1 VVAEQRRVSGD
12 GGPIDQA
19 LAKRDQLRA
28 RGVDPY
34 GERFAVADW
43 AAKLHEAFDAA
54 DEAVLKAAAPVR
66 MAGRVMAMRHHGKTC
81 FAHVMDY
88 TGRLQLYARA
98 DGLADFADF
107 VQVDVGDYVGVEG
120 ELFRTRTGELTAA
133 VREWR
138 FLSKRIRPLP
148 EKWHGLKD
156 VETRYRQR
164 YVDLVVNPDTRQV
177 FVLRSRLVKAMR
189 DFLERRGFIEVETP
203 MMQPIPGGATAR
215 PFVTHHN
222 ALDMDLYLRIAP
234 ELYLKRL
241 VVGGL
246 DRVYEINRNF
256 RNEGVSTQHNPEFTM
271 LEFYQA
277 YADYNDLM
285 ALTEEMFVELADRLL
300 GTRALTWSGETI
312 SLEPPWTRLPFFE
325 GLSKALRAEVTPDTP
340 VDQLRA
346 AAEAPDVA
354 AALREAGVKLP
365 GPNADRTRLWKE
377 VFEALVEPTLVQPT
391 FIIEYPVELSPLS
404 KRKRSDP
411 RLVDRF
417 ELFVGRRELANAY
430 TELNDPA
437 EQRLRFEEQEG
448 ERARGDDEAQWLD
461 EDYIRAL
468 EYGMPPTAGEGV
480 GIDRLVMLFANQASI
495 REVILFPHLRPEAPE
510 SIRAQTPEA

>member
-1 VVAEQRRVSGD
+1 MSTEGTPVE
-12 GGPIDQA
+12 QA
-19 LAKRDQLRA
+19 LAKRDALRG

-34 GERFAVADW
+34 GHRFLVTHW
-43 AAKLHEAFDAA
+43 AGALHERLDAA
-54 DEAVLKAAAPVR
+54 DEATLKAFEPVHI
-66 MAGRVMAMRHHGKTC
+66 AGRVTAMRHHGKTC
-81 FAHVMDY
+81 FLHLMDY
-88 TGRLQLYARA
+88 TGRIQLYART
-98 DGLADFADF
+98 DQLADFAQL
-107 VQVDVGDYVGVEG
+107 VEVDVGDFIGVAG
-120 ELFRTRTGELTAA
+120 ELFRTRTGELTVA
-133 VREWR
+133 VREWT
-138 FLSKRIRPLP
+138 FLAKRIRPLP

-164 YVDLVVNPDTRQV
+164 YVDLVVNPDTRRV
-177 FVLRSRLVKAMR
+177 FLLRSRVIKAMR
-189 DFLERRGFIEVETP
+189 DFLEARGFIEVETP

-241 VVGGL
+241 VVGGFE
-246 DRVYEINRNF
+246 RVYEINRNF
-256 RNEGVSTQHNPEFTM
+256 RNEGMSTQHNPEFTM

-277 YADYNDLM
+277 YADYRDLM

-300 GTRALTWSGETI
+300 GTRHVTWSGEI
-312 SLEPPWTRLPFFE
+312 IDLSPPWARLPFFDA
-325 GLSKALRAEVTPDTP
+325 LAKALGIEVTPDTP
-340 VDQLRA
+340 AATLAQA
-346 AAEAPDVA
+346 AAAHGITA
-354 AALREAGVKLP
+354 AGTDEPSRI
-365 GPNADRTRLWKE
+365 WKD

-391 FIIEYPVELSPLS
+391 FITDFPVELSPLS
-404 KRKRSDP
+404 KRKRDDP

-430 TELNDPA
+430 TELNDPE
-437 EQRLRFEEQEG
+437 EQRQRFDEQER

-480 GIDRLVMLFANQASI
+480 GIDRLVMLLADQPSI
-495 REVILFPHLRPEAPE
+495 REVILFPHLRPE
-510 SIRAQTPEA
+510 TPEA

>member
-1 VVAEQRRVSGD
+1 MSAEGTPVE
-12 GGPIDQA
+12 QA
-19 LAKRDQLRA
+19 VAKRDALRS
-28 RGVDPY
+28 RGIDPY
-34 GERFAVADW
+34 GEKYAVTHW
-43 AAKLHEAFDAA
+43 AGPLHDRLDAA
-54 DEAVLKAAAPVR
+54 DEAALKACEPVR
-66 MAGRVMAMRHHGKTC
+66 VAGRVTAMRHHGKTC
-81 FAHVMDY
+81 FLHVMDY
-88 TGRLQLYARA
+88 TGRIQLYARA
-98 DGLADFADF
+98 DQLPDFAEF
-107 VQVDVGDYVGVEG
+107 VEVDVGDFIGVAG
-120 ELFRTRTGELTAA
+120 EIFRTRTGEVTIA
-133 VREWR
+133 VKEWR
-138 FLSKRIRPLP
+138 FLAKRLRPLP

-164 YVDLVVNPDTRQV
+164 YVDLVVNPDTRRI
-177 FVLRSRLVKAMR
+177 FLLRSRVVKVMR
-189 DFLERRGFIEVETP
+189 EFLESRGFVEVETP

-241 VVGGL
+241 IVGGL

-277 YADYNDLM
+277 YADYQDLM
-285 ALTEEMFVELADRLL
+285 VLTEEMFSTLADRLL

-312 SLEPPWTRLPFFE
+312 DLTPPWTRLPFFG
-325 GLSKALRAEVTPDTP
+325 GLTKALGIEVTPDTTSGE
-340 VDQLRA
+340 LARA
-346 AAEAPDVA
+346 AAARGIEASATDEPS
-354 AALREAGVKLP
+354 KI
-365 GPNADRTRLWKE
+365 WKD
-377 VFEALVEPTLVQPT
+377 VFEAVVEPTLVQPT
-391 FIIEYPVELSPLS
+391 FVTDFPVELSPLS
-404 KRKRSDP
+404 KRKREDP

-430 TELNDPA
+430 TELNDPQ
-437 EQRLRFEEQEG
+437 EQRQRFEEQEK

-480 GIDRLVMLFANQASI
+480 GIDRLVMLLGDQPSI
-495 REVILFPHLRPEAPE
+495 REVILFPHLRPE
-510 SIRAQTPEA
+510 TPEA

>member
-1 VVAEQRRVSGD
+1 VSGD
-12 GGPIDQA
+12 GGPVEQA
-19 LAKRDQLRA
+19 LAKRDALRA

-34 GERFAVADW
+34 GERFAVAHW
-43 AAKLHEAFDAA
+43 AGKLHERYDHA
-54 DEAVLKAAAPVR
+54 DEAALKAVEPVR
-66 MAGRVMAMRHHGKTC
+66 LAGRVMAMRHHGKTC

-98 DGLADFADF
+98 DQLPDFEHF
-107 VQVDVGDYVGVEG
+107 VGVDVGDYIGVAG
-120 ELFRTRTGELTAA
+120 ELFRTRTGELTVA
-133 VREWR
+133 VREWT
-138 FLSKRIRPLP
+138 FLAKRIRPLP

-164 YVDLVVNPDTRQV
+164 YVDLVVNPETRNV
-177 FVLRSRLVKAMR
+177 FLMRTRVVKALR
-189 DFLERRGFIEVETP
+189 EFLEARGFIEVETP

-277 YADYNDLM
+277 YADYQDLM

-300 GTRALTWSGETI
+300 GTRALTWNAEAI
-312 SLEPPWTRLPFFE
+312 SLEPPWRRLPFFQ
-325 GLSKALRAEVTPDTP
+325 GLSEALGTTITPDTAP
-340 VDQLRA
+340 EAIRA
-346 AAEAPDVA
+346 AADAPAVA
-354 AALREAGVKLP
+354 AALREAGVKLSP
-365 GPNADRTRLWKE
+365 SHERSKLWKD

-391 FIIEYPVELSPLS
+391 FITDFPVELSPLS

-437 EQRLRFEEQEG
+437 EQRLRFEEQEA

-480 GIDRLVMLFANQASI
+480 GIDRLVMLFADQPSI
-495 REVILFPHLRPEAPE
+495 REVILFPHLRPEAPHRPE
-510 SIRAQTPEA
+510 STDA